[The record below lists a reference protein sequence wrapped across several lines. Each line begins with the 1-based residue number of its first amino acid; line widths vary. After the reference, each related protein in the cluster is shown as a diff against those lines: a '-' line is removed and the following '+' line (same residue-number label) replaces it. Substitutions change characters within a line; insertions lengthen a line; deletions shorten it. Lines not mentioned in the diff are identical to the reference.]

1 MTMTPDRLSGA
12 FFLLFGLAMYFAI
25 IPVFVEQAEDGSIAP
40 NTLPNILSWMVAISG
55 GWLVLKP
62 TPHQIQD
69 LRFFAGALMHAAIL
83 CAGIYAMSW
92 IDFLYVA
99 PFLTLIIMI
108 VIGER
113 RPYWLALGVIVM
125 PAFIW
130 FLITQVLDRSL
141 P

>member
-1 MTMTPDRLSGA
+1 MTPDRLSGT
-12 FFLLFGLAMYFAI
+12 FFFIFGLAMYSVV
-25 IPVFVEQAEDGSIAP
+25 IPVFVEQADDGNIAP
-40 NTLPNILSWMVAISG
+40 NTLPNILSWMLTIGG

-69 LRFFAGALMHAAIL
+69 LRFFTRALMHAGIL
-83 CAGIYAMSW
+83 CAGIYGISW
-92 IDFLYVA
+92 IGFLYVA
-99 PFLTLIIMI
+99 PLLALTIMI

-113 RPYWLALGVIVM
+113 RPHWLALGAIGM
-125 PAFIW
+125 PTFIW

>member
-1 MTMTPDRLSGA
+1 MTPDRLSGA

-69 LRFFAGALMHAAIL
+69 LRGNSLRWHL
-83 CAGIYAMSW
+83 CH
-92 IDFLYVA
+92 
-99 PFLTLIIMI
+99 
-108 VIGER
+108 
-113 RPYWLALGVIVM
+113 
-125 PAFIW
+125 
-130 FLITQVLDRSL
+130 VLDWLSLCCTIFDPDNYDCDRGTPPILVGPGCNCHARFHLVSYHTSPRSVPSMSEPL
-141 P
+141 ND